1 MMRFVLIALLSA
13 ILFATSAMA
22 QNNMLTEGR
31 EGEILSQPVCG
42 VLVNKSEQTI
52 MGTVSTAPQMI
63 GGDIIRHRD
72 NFRLEAGERKE
83 ICARGP
89 FYEGRR
95 LEIVLRTII
104 PLFDCKTR
112 LDRGEIALD
121 VTVKDSGFRTLTATC
136 H

>member
-1 MMRFVLIALLSA
+1 MMRFIFSFLLFLIACPMLAGAQGLLK
-13 ILFATSAMA
+13 
-22 QNNMLTEGR
+22 EGR
-31 EGEILSQPVCG
+31 EGEILSRPICG

-52 MGTVSTAPQMI
+52 MGTVSTAPQTI
-63 GGDIIRHRD
+63 NSGDSVRHRD

-112 LDRGEIALD
+112 LDRGDIALD
-121 VTVKDSGFRTLTATC
+121 VTVKESGFRTLTATC
-136 H
+136 Y